1 MLKGNIWPLVA
12 RKRPK
17 KGFLGPRNKVL
28 PVLWPPEA
36 KNDSLS
42 ENTKNTNFE
51 KNFLVY
57 STKRSFSASGG
68 QKNGKWND
76 FWVPRIM
83 FFFAFF
89 GLPEAENDL
98 LALYTN
104 LFTIRFF
111 VFSAGGGSILAF
123 GGQTMQ
129 IKTYFGDPENN
140 FFCHFLASKGQKRPF
155 GMKYI
160 ERYFIYLCF
169 MRWGNFF
176 GLCC

>member
-1 MLKGNIWPLVA
+1 M
-12 RKRPK
+12 
-17 KGFLGPRNKVL
+17 
-28 PVLWPPEA
+28 
-36 KNDSLS
+36 
-42 ENTKNTNFE
+42 
-51 KNFLVY
+51 
-57 STKRSFSASGG
+57 ASRG
-68 QKNGKWND
+68 QKWLPLRKHKKYRFWKEFFSIFYQEVIFGLWRPENGKWND

-98 LALYTN
+98 LALYTKK
-104 LFTIRFF
+104 FF
-111 VFSAGGGSILAF
+111 SKSGFLCVRKGGGSILAS
-123 GGQTMQ
+123 GGQKMQ

-140 FFCHFLASKGQKRPF
+140 FFCHFLASKGRKRPL